1 MFIECSAC
9 NSKYLVN
16 SADLKPNGRLVECAT
31 CSHQWYQEP
40 NEKEKELDSAVP
52 HSTNTEKS
60 IKDKNSIDEEKN
72 KNINEIKNLPSTIV
86 NEKNVSYLNS
96 FLILILLF
104 LIIFLFWIIRHY
116 GVNIFV
122 LFNFYINEFYFNLK
136 LIISDLGNIINKIL
150 N

>member
-40 NEKEKELDSAVP
+40 NEKEIELDSSVP
-52 HSTNTEKS
+52 HSKNTEES
-60 IKDKNSIDEEKN
+60 IKDKNSIDEAKN

-122 LFNFYINEFYFNLK
+122 LFNFHINEFYFNLK
-136 LIISDLGNIINKIL
+136 LIISDLGNIISKIL

>member
-16 SADLKPNGRLVECAT
+16 SADLKPKGRLVECAG
-31 CSHQWYQEP
+31 CGHQWYQEVS
-40 NEKEKELDSAVP
+40 ETELDSAVP
-52 HSTNTEKS
+52 HSKPIEAVKNNDNLVNDSKDNNTK
-60 IKDKNSIDEEKN
+60 
-72 KNINEIKNLPSTIV
+72 EIKNLPSTIV

-96 FLILILLF
+96 FIVLILLF
-104 LIIFLFWIIRHY
+104 LIFFLLWMIKHY

-122 LFNFYINEFYFNLK
+122 LINFYINEFYFNLK
-136 LIISDLGNIINKIL
+136 LIIRDLVNIINRIL

>member
-31 CSHQWYQEP
+31 CSHQWHQEVS
-40 NEKEKELDSAVP
+40 EKEKELDSAVP
-52 HSTNTEKS
+52 HSKYTEDATKNENMINQLKS
-60 IKDKNSIDEEKN
+60 N
-72 KNINEIKNLPSTIV
+72 NINEIRNLPSTIV
-86 NEKNVSYLNS
+86 KEKNVSYLNS

-104 LIIFLFWIIRHY
+104 LIIFLFWVIKHY
-116 GVNIFV
+116 GINIFV

>member
-16 SADLKPNGRLVECAT
+16 SADLKPNGRFVECAT

-40 NEKEKELDSAVP
+40 NEKEIELDSAVP
-52 HSTNTEKS
+52 HSTNTEES
-60 IKDKNSIDEEKN
+60 IKDKNSIDEAKN

-104 LIIFLFWIIRHY
+104 
-116 GVNIFV
+116 
-122 LFNFYINEFYFNLK
+122 EA
-136 LIISDLGNIINKIL
+136 D
-150 N
+150 